1 MPLVFNAPTSNQLLD
16 SLPVKLRTEI
26 YNICES
32 VELVFGTILCE
43 PEQPIKYAYF
53 PITGFISLVAI
64 VENHQPLEVGLI
76 GNEGMLG
83 ATLALGMPQAPM
95 RALVQGSGTAL
106 RINAGHLRQTLASS
120 PLLTKKFDMYVY
132 LSLVQMAKM
141 TACIHFHEIEPR
153 LARWLLM
160 TQDRTYANRLHLT
173 QGFLADMLGVR
184 RSGVTVAAGALQ
196 NRNLIHYSRGEI
208 TILDRKGLEAVA
220 CRCYQIM
227 LNEHQQLFNT
237 R

>member
-1 MPLVFNAPTSNQLLD
+1 MPLALKAPISNQLLD
-16 SLPVKLRTEI
+16 SLPVKMRIEI
-26 YNICES
+26 YKMCES
-32 VELVFGTILCE
+32 VELIFGSILCE

-83 ATLALGMPQAPM
+83 VTLALGMPQAPM

-106 RINAGHLRQTLASS
+106 RISAGHLRQALQSS
-120 PLLTKKFDMYVY
+120 PLLTKKFNMYVY
-132 LSLVQMAKM
+132 LLLVQMANM
-141 TACIHFHEIEPR
+141 TACIHFHGIESR

-173 QGFLADMLGVR
+173 QSFLADMLGVR

-208 TILDRKGLEAVA
+208 TILDRKGLEVVA

-227 LNEHQQLFNT
+227 QVEYQQLFNT
-237 R
+237 K

>member
-1 MPLVFNAPTSNQLLD
+1 MQLALNAPISNQLLD
-16 SLPVKLRTEI
+16 SLPIKLRAEI

-32 VELVFGTILCE
+32 VDLTFGTILCE
-43 PEQPIKYAYF
+43 PEQPIKYTYF

-95 RALVQGSGTAL
+95 RALVQGAGTAL
-106 RINAGHLRQTLASS
+106 RINAGHFQQALQSS
-120 PLLTKKFDMYVY
+120 SLLTKKINMYVY
-132 LSLVQMAKM
+132 LLLVQMANM
-141 TACIHFHEIEPR
+141 TVCIHFHGIEPR

-208 TILDRKGLEAVA
+208 TILDRKGLEGVA
-220 CRCYQIM
+220 CGCYQIM
-227 LNEHQQLFNT
+227 LTEYQQLFNT

>member
-1 MPLVFNAPTSNQLLD
+1 MPLTPNTPIYNQLLD
-16 SLPVKLRTEI
+16 SLTVKLRTEI
-26 YNICES
+26 YSICES
-32 VELVFGTILCE
+32 VELTFGTILCE
-43 PEQPIKYAYF
+43 PEQPIAYAYF
-53 PITGFISLVAI
+53 PITSFISLVAI

-106 RINAGHLRQTLASS
+106 RINAGHLQQALKSS
-120 PLLTKKFDMYVY
+120 PSLTRKINMYIYLL
-132 LSLVQMAKM
+132 LVQMAKM
-141 TACIHFHEIEPR
+141 TACIHFHGIEPR

-173 QGFLADMLGVR
+173 QGFLAGMLGVR

-196 NRNLIHYSRGEI
+196 NKNLIHYSRGEI

-227 LNEHQQLFNT
+227 LNEYQQLFAT
-237 R
+237 T